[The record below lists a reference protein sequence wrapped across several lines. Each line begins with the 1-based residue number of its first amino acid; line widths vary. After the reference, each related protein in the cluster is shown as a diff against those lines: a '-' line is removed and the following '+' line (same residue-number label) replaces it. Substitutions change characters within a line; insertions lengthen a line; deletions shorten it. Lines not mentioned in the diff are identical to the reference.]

1 MDRSDEEL
9 LAIKKKY
16 GARGDI
22 LEAEKR
28 SSAISKDMVKHYIEN
43 IFPNG
48 FKAQVVCHSK
58 LAAVRYQKAI
68 DEALQEHIA
77 MEEASEKPNHELI
90 RKLRFLKTAVVI
102 SGDGTNEAAYI
113 TKSRKEARVMK
124 AVDNFCRDFNFDDP
138 DKTNT
143 GIAFLIVCDMLL
155 TGFDAPI
162 EQVMY
167 IDKKI
172 KEHTLL
178 QAIARTN
185 RVKKGKQRGYI
196 VDYIGLAN
204 HLTDALTIYA
214 VTEEQQELAEGLKSI
229 HSELPVLEERYNRLL
244 QLFVSN
250 KVENIRSYVE
260 GNFASQEEDAA
271 VVHAAVK
278 QLKNEK
284 LRADFDVFMKKFMAS
299 MDVVLPHAA
308 AQPYRVPAKRL
319 GYVLRVAKE
328 RYKDESLNFG
338 DAGQKIKAL
347 INQHLISLG
356 INPKVPPVELLADD
370 FMEKLGIHSG
380 NNPEA
385 KASEMEH
392 AIRKHCTVHH
402 DEDPAFYR
410 SMSEKVDNLIDLYKD
425 NWETLIEELDKIR
438 SEAAEGRKTGHDDM
452 TKEAAA
458 FYDYITADVISEDTL
473 TGKDKSVLRSIMN
486 TVVRIVGQ
494 DILSIDYWTNPD
506 KQKKTRSKIKRAL
519 MLSQVDELKAQREHI
534 AIEIMKLAKNRHK
547 SLVEDIHNES

>member
-1 MDRSDEEL
+1 M
-9 LAIKKKY
+9 
-16 GARGDI
+16 
-22 LEAEKR
+22 
-28 SSAISKDMVKHYIEN
+28 N
-43 IFPNG
+43 
-48 FKAQVVCHSK
+48 
-58 LAAVRYQKAI
+58 
-68 DEALQEHIA
+68 
-77 MEEASEKPNHELI
+77 
-90 RKLRFLKTAVVI
+90 
-102 SGDGTNEAAYI
+102 
-113 TKSRKEARVMK
+113 

-138 DKTNT
+138 DRSYT

-185 RVKKGKQRGYI
+185 RVKNGKQRGYI

-204 HLTDALTIYA
+204 HLTNALTIYA
-214 VTEEQQELAEGLKSI
+214 ATEEQQELAEGLKSI
-229 HSELPVLEERYNRLL
+229 QSELPVLEERYNRLL

-250 KVENIRSYVE
+250 KVENIRAYAE
-260 GNFASQEEDAA
+260 GNLESLEEDAA

-278 QLKNEK
+278 LLKNEK

-328 RYKDESLNFG
+328 RYKDETLNFG
-338 DAGQKIKAL
+338 DAGKKIKAL
-347 INQHLISLG
+347 INEHLISLG

-370 FMEKLGIHSG
+370 FMEQLSIHSG
-380 NNPEA
+380 NNLEA

-402 DEDPAFYR
+402 DEDPAFYK

-425 NWETLIEELDKIR
+425 NWENLIEELDKIR

-458 FYDYITADVISEDTL
+458 FYDYITADVISEDNL
-473 TGKDKSVLRSIMN
+473 TGEDTSVLRSIMN
-486 TVVRIVGQ
+486 SIVGIVSQ

-519 MLSQVDELKAQREHI
+519 MLSQVNELKAQREHI
-534 AIEIMKLAKNRHK
+534 AIEIMKLAKNRHN
-547 SLVEDIHNES
+547 SLVEDMQNDS